1 MKQRKLC
8 VSISS
13 YHMLPYYKQINYVIC
28 CGHNFTSFY
37 FKIALIISVE
47 FLAYYKSLLCCLR
60 VFGLKMIREKRNHR
74 MFNKN
79 DNYFYCLVS
88 ICILCI
94 DTCIHIS
101 TSSISTVWDFLCT
114 TSLQPETF
122 NSKKLP
128 QRSALKTLCYEKNI
142 IAKKKTAKQK

>member
-1 MKQRKLC
+1 MKQRKFC

-47 FLAYYKSLLCCLR
+47 YLPYYKSLLCCLR
-60 VFGLKMIREKRNHR
+60 VFGLKTIREKRNYR

-79 DNYFYCLVS
+79 DNYFLLS
-88 ICILCI
+88 CINMHSLYRYMYTYIYLNYLNCVGF
-94 DTCIHIS
+94 S
-101 TSSISTVWDFLCT
+101 LYKFFT
-114 TSLQPETF
+114 TG
-122 NSKKLP
+122 
-128 QRSALKTLCYEKNI
+128 NI
-142 IAKKKTAKQK
+142 

>member
-13 YHMLPYYKQINYVIC
+13 YHMLPYYKQINNVIC

-47 FLAYYKSLLCCLR
+47 YLAYYKSLLCCLR

-79 DNYFYCLVS
+79 DNYFFIVLYQYAFFV
-88 ICILCI
+88 
-94 DTCIHIS
+94 
-101 TSSISTVWDFLCT
+101 
-114 TSLQPETF
+114 
-122 NSKKLP
+122 
-128 QRSALKTLCYEKNI
+128 
-142 IAKKKTAKQK
+142 